1 MNMAAIRDL
10 IYKFG
15 WDTRCR
21 NVDVARVLKSMIGTD
36 TTILDAGCGNHGLA
50 AFMPTAN
57 ITGVDIL
64 PASEVDPSLKYIH
77 ASILDLP
84 FDDGSFDIAVSV
96 DVLEHLP
103 VDLRESAVQQM
114 VRVAR
119 KAIVITFPG
128 GDYARKIDDA
138 FADELQHRNMPLPE
152 WLEEHLRD
160 SYPESHDIASA
171 IEAESSR
178 LGRTVRIKTLHSEHS
193 SAAKALRWAAAR
205 SKYIYIAT
213 NVAAGVALPIMPRAT
228 ADNAYRSIVVA
239 EFDR

>member
-1 MNMAAIRDL
+1 MAAIHDL

-21 NVDVARVLKSMIGTD
+21 NIDVASVLRPSIGTE

-50 AFMPTAN
+50 AFMPTAS
-57 ITGVDIL
+57 ITGVDVL
-64 PASEVDPSLKYIH
+64 PASDVDSSLKYIH
-77 ASILDLP
+77 GSILDLP

-103 VDLRESAVQQM
+103 ADLRASAVQQM
-114 VRVAR
+114 IRVAR
-119 KAIVITFPG
+119 RAIVITFPAG
-128 GDYARKIDDA
+128 EYARKIDAA
-138 FADELQHRNMPLPE
+138 FAAELDRRKQPLPE

-160 SYPESHDIASA
+160 RYPESHEITKA
-171 IEAESSR
+171 IEEESSR
-178 LGRTVRIKTLHSEHS
+178 RSRRVTVKTLHSEHS

-205 SKYIYIAT
+205 SKYIYIAA